1 MPPGVAYDPAAL
13 AGAAFDA
20 SRLRLLPDAPS
31 PRLTV
36 CLPHAHKD
44 HVFGGLRSV
53 LELARYLA
61 PRYARL
67 RFVSLAPLP
76 EAALRLDL
84 GPFVPGGQ
92 AAPPELVSLGDDAPL
107 PVDAGDIFLC
117 SFWRSVPVWEAF
129 AGLLRQAGRSPNPF
143 YYFIQDW
150 EPGFYPLGLDHLQA
164 EASYGHGNACLAVV
178 NSLELARFLA
188 RKNYGFGRTV
198 AIRPSLHPILAQA
211 LSALGR
217 RLPPRPADRLTILVY
232 GRPGHARNGFPAVLA
247 CLWEWLRA
255 FRPALPGPV
264 TLVSAGTPH
273 ETVVFS
279 DGSELA
285 SLGMLSLPDYAAAL
299 LQSHVGVSFMA
310 SPHPSYPPLEMASFG
325 LEVVTNAFPGKD
337 LSRTHPSIRN
347 APLVR
352 PAEAAAVLHQ
362 AVTAALARAGMPGE
376 AVLPT
381 SLSPDGW
388 QTNFRRAG
396 LPLLEPAP

>member
-1 MPPGVAYDPAAL
+1 MCPGVAYDPAAL

-20 SRLRLLPDAPS
+20 SRLRLIPGAPS

-44 HVFGGLRSV
+44 HVFGGVRSV
-53 LELARYLA
+53 LELARFLA

-67 RFVSLAPLP
+67 RFVSLVPLP
-76 EAALRLDL
+76 AAALRLDL
-84 GPFVPGGQ
+84 APFAPDRE
-92 AAPPELVSLGDDAPL
+92 AAPPELVSLGGDAPL

-129 AGLLRQAGRSPNPF
+129 AGLTRRAGRPANPF

-150 EPGFYPLGLDHLQA
+150 EPGFYPLGCDHLRA

-188 RKNYGFGRTV
+188 QKNYGFGRTV
-198 AIRPSLHPILAQA
+198 AVRPSLHPTLAQA

-232 GRPGHARNGFPAVLA
+232 GRPGHPRNCFPALLA
-247 CLWEWLRA
+247 CLWEWLKTY
-255 FRPALPGPV
+255 RPTLPGPV
-264 TLVSAGTPH
+264 TLLSAGTPH
-273 ETVVFS
+273 EPVVFP

-325 LEVVTNAFPGKD
+325 LEVVANAFAGKD
-337 LSRTHPSIRN
+337 LSRSHPSIHN
-347 APLVR
+347 APLTR

-362 AVTAALARAGMPGE
+362 AVTTALARAGKPGE

-381 SLSPDGW
+381 SLCPDGW

-396 LPLLEPAP
+396 IPILEPTP